1 MKKTSKM
8 KVNTFISAL
17 LAVLLIV
24 LSSCRDK
31 TKPAKNMLVPE
42 NVLVEILTD
51 TYLGEG
57 IMNTKEVRDMY
68 GKRDSITNYQD
79 IVCKYG
85 YTFRQVDSTLKY
97 YFLFKPKKLEKI
109 YDRVTGKLLEMEAA
123 VNTGNNAKSELVNEN
138 LWNGK
143 VSYTY
148 PQQSDTD
155 PIAFN
160 IPVKNSGLYTFKASY
175 QLYPDDQSI
184 DPRVVIIFSSV
195 NNKGKETEVSWDVYK
210 LIKDGKAHTV
220 ELSKMLVPHGET
232 SIKGWLFFQS
242 NSGDDWKKHAIINN
256 ISFTFGSK
264 PQIQHK

>member
-1 MKKTSKM
+1 MKKPSKM
-8 KVNTFISAL
+8 KVNTFITAL
-17 LAVLLIV
+17 LALLLIV

-31 TKPAKNMLVPE
+31 TKPAKNMLVPD
-42 NVLVEILTD
+42 NALVEILAD

-57 IMNTKEVRDMY
+57 IMNTKEVKDMY

-79 IVCKYG
+79 IISKYG
-85 YTFRQVDSTLKY
+85 YTYQQVDSTLKY

-109 YDRVTGKLLEMEAA
+109 YDKVTGKLLEMEAA
-123 VNTGNNAKSELVNEN
+123 VNTGNNAGSELVNEN

-148 PQQSDTD
+148 PQQSATD

-160 IPVKNSGLYTFKASY
+160 IPVEKPGLYIFKASY
-175 QLYPDDQSI
+175 QLYPNDQSI
-184 DPRVVIIFSSV
+184 DPRVVIFFSSID
-195 NNKGKETEVSWDVYK
+195 NKGAETQVSWDIYK
-210 LIKDGKAHTV
+210 LVKDGKAHNV
-220 ELSKMLVPHGET
+220 ELSKMFVPHGET

-256 ISFTFGSK
+256 ISFTLGSK
-264 PQIQHK
+264 SQLHHK